1 MTPHRSLIAQSV
13 RTIKDSAVN
22 SHIIVR
28 ACLLIMV
35 CFVGCYFVFYL
46 LVRLSVA
53 CPCYVAC
60 VGVSLCDVSD
70 LDDLGSGA
78 YTGVDNAFGGDCAYL
93 CNSRGRAV

>member
-1 MTPHRSLIAQSV
+1 MTPQRSLIAQSV

-22 SHIIVR
+22 SHMMVI

-46 LVRLSVA
+46 LARLSVA
-53 CPCYVAC
+53 CLCYVAC
-60 VGVSLCDVSD
+60 VGVSLCNAFD

-78 YTGVDNAFGGDCAYL
+78 YTGVDDTYTDGCAYL
-93 CNSRGRAV
+93 CTSRVLAV